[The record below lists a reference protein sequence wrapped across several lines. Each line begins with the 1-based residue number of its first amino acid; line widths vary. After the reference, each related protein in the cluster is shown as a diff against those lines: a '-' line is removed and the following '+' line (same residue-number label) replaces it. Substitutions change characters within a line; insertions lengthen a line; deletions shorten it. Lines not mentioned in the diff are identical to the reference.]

1 MSERFAHVCQD
12 GHELIGHNDSEHE
25 LCPLCRMN
33 QEGGLQAQIAALV
46 SAVTAR
52 NAQLAAISEQ
62 IRAGFEGLNKEV
74 QFIRGYTEAANENV
88 AGLAERLSAIESN
101 INARVENY
109 ATNSNELAIVVSGR
123 LAAIERKLA
132 PLSPIKEV
140 PLKELKKVYRCGA
153 ETKQGQSNQRVDG
166 KQRRRKKR

>member
-12 GHELIGHNDSEHE
+12 GHQAIGHNDSEHE

-33 QEGGLQAQIAALV
+33 LESDVQAQIAALV

-88 AGLAERLSAIESN
+88 AGLAERLSAIEKQG
-101 INARVENY
+101 ARISAQQDMYFEK
-109 ATNSNELAIVVSGR
+109 
-123 LAAIERKLA
+123 LAAIESQLEKIWNFDLQLRPNKTMQA
-132 PLSPIKEV
+132 IKN
-140 PLKELKKVYRCGA
+140 
-153 ETKQGQSNQRVDG
+153 QSLGG
-166 KQRRRKKR
+166 KQRRRKER